1 MKEFEQKVLDQA
13 YDLFEL
19 EEHCSDA
26 ELKGAGGRVEVPPG
40 QGGDFGRK
48 LKS

>member
-26 ELKGAGGRVEVPPG
+26 ELKGAYRAAVLKYHPDK
-40 QGGDFGRK
+40 GGDQGRK
-48 LKS
+48 L